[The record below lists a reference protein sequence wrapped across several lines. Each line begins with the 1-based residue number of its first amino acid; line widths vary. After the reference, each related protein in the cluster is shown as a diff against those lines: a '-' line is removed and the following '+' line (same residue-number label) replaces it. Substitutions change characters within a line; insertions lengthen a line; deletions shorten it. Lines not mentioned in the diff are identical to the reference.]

1 MLLKVINTELQ
12 FVFFDSV
19 WATEVRPT
27 CRVNEIKHLR
37 GNVRKYVFALVSV
50 LSIRFGVAYIFM
62 KNIRLTIQTTHSP
75 LMKLLRSVTE
85 Y

>member
-37 GNVRKYVFALVSV
+37 GNVRKYTFALVLV
-50 LSIRFGVAYIFM
+50 ENFNYIIYIFQFLDHNVNRI
-62 KNIRLTIQTTHSP
+62 K
-75 LMKLLRSVTE
+75 KVTE
-85 Y
+85 RSTQT